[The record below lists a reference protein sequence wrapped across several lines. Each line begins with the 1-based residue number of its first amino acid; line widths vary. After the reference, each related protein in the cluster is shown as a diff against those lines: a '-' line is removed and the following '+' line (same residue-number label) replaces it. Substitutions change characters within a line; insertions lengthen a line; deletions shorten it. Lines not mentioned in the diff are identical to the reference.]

1 VALIE
6 EGGLLLTH
14 AEQSDRFVRAVEP
27 ASVVDQVT
35 KEIRRS
41 ILSGSLKPGQQFSLR
56 EISAQLGI
64 SFIPVR
70 EALRQLDAQGLVIT
84 RPGKSACVAPLSH
97 EDLRGIYRL
106 RRQIEP
112 EIGARSCKLL
122 DETDY
127 TRLARYVDMFGDDDL
142 GIDDVYEAHHQFH
155 LELLRPAATA
165 WDLRVLQGLWHAAER
180 YIRLAF
186 LQLDVEPREHHRRQ
200 HAHAA
205 LLETFRLGDPER
217 VSLAVLHH
225 LDDNEILA
233 QKALDPV
240 VED

>member
-1 VALIE
+1 V
-6 EGGLLLTH
+6 TQVDH
-14 AEQSDRFVRAVEP
+14 SDRFVRAVEP

-41 ILSGSLKPGQQFSLR
+41 ILSGDLKPGQQFSLR

-70 EALRQLDAQGLVIT
+70 EALRQLEAQGLVIT
-84 RPGKSACVAPLSH
+84 RPGKSAYVAPLSH
-97 EDLRGIYRL
+97 EDLQGIYRL

-112 EIGARSCKLL
+112 EIASRSCKLL
-122 DETDY
+122 EESDY
-127 TRLARYVDMFGDDDL
+127 DRIQRYVEMFGEPDL

-155 LELLRPAATA
+155 LELLRPGATA
-165 WDLRVLQGLWHAAER
+165 WDLRVLDSLWHAAER
-180 YIRLAF
+180 YVRLAF
-186 LQLDVEPREHHRRQ
+186 LKLDTEPREHHRRE

-217 VSLAVLHH
+217 VSLAVVHH
-225 LDDNEILA
+225 LDDNEIIA

-240 VED
+240 VEE

>member
-1 VALIE
+1 LNP
-6 EGGLLLTH
+6 L
-14 AEQSDRFVRAVEP
+14 EQPNRFVRPVEP
-27 ASVVDQVT
+27 ASVVEQVT

-41 ILSGSLKPGQQFSLR
+41 ILSGLLKPGQQFSLR

-70 EALRQLDAQGLVIT
+70 EALRELESQGLVIT

-97 EDLRGIYRL
+97 EDLQGIYRL
-106 RRQIEP
+106 RRQVEP
-112 EIGARSCKLL
+112 EIASRACKLL
-122 DETDY
+122 DESDY
-127 TRLARYVDMFGDDDL
+127 ARLGRCLDMFGNEDL

-155 LELLRPAATA
+155 LELLRPAAST

-186 LQLDVEPREHHRRQ
+186 LQLDTEPNEHHRRQ

-205 LLETFRLGDPER
+205 LLETFRLGDPDR

-225 LDDNEILA
+225 LDDNEMLA
-233 QKALDPV
+233 QRALDPV
-240 VED
+240 ADG